1 MADKDQGATMPT
13 ATAIAE
19 AEAAL
24 LDGGPGTVPPSE
36 PEPTGDSPPVP
47 SQETIRLGGQEFTV
61 EASLADAVRQREQ
74 DAQRKISEQGA
85 ELGTL
90 RKLQTPPPADE
101 PAVPSSLSDEE
112 AGQLLFEKPAEF
124 VNKWVSQRIDAAVEA
139 KAQEFR
145 QEQYRGQFWQEFYTR
160 YPELKPASAMVETVF
175 RQSLPQWAD
184 LQPEQVFDQL
194 AQGTRDAVGK
204 LLQAVP
210 PPNGATRTTVESSSA
225 SRVPK
230 QNPPPVT
237 APTLT
242 ELIRKRRKSRM
253 VGR

>member
-1 MADKDQGATMPT
+1 
-13 ATAIAE
+13 
-19 AEAAL
+19 
-24 LDGGPGTVPPSE
+24 
-36 PEPTGDSPPVP
+36 
-47 SQETIRLGGQEFTV
+47 
-61 EASLADAVRQREQ
+61 
-74 DAQRKISEQGA
+74 
-85 ELGTL
+85 
-90 RKLQTPPPADE
+90 
-101 PAVPSSLSDEE
+101 
-112 AGQLLFEKPAEF
+112 
-124 VNKWVSQRIDAAVEA
+124 
-139 KAQEFR
+139 
-145 QEQYRGQFWQEFYTR
+145 
-160 YPELKPASAMVETVF
+160 MVETVF

>member
-90 RKLQTPPPADE
+90 RKLQTPPPPEE

-139 KAQEFR
+139 KAQEFS
-145 QEQYRGQFWQEFYTR
+145 QEQ
-160 YPELKPASAMVETVF
+160 
-175 RQSLPQWAD
+175 
-184 LQPEQVFDQL
+184 
-194 AQGTRDAVGK
+194 
-204 LLQAVP
+204 
-210 PPNGATRTTVESSSA
+210 
-225 SRVPK
+225 
-230 QNPPPVT
+230 
-237 APTLT
+237 
-242 ELIRKRRKSRM
+242 
-253 VGR
+253 